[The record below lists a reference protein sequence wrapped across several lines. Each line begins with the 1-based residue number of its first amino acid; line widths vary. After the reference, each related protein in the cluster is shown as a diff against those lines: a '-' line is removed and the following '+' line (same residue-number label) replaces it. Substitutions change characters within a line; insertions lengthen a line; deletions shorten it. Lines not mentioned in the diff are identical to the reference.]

1 MATVIVRGTGDVGS
15 AVAHLLYRAGYTVVL
30 QDTPRPAYPRR
41 GMSFTDAFFD
51 GSAELDGVLA
61 KRARDLGDLSPM
73 VRCRRAIPVV
83 DEPFERVVAALRPQ
97 VVIDARMRKRE
108 QPEFQRGVAP
118 LTIGLGP
125 SFVAGENVDLVVE
138 TAWGGRMGEVIR
150 WGASLALSGDPKPI
164 GGHGRDRFVYAA
176 CAGKFRSALKIG
188 DHVEAGAVVGRIGAH
203 DVRAPLTGCL
213 RGLVQDG
220 IEVPSGAK
228 IVEVDPRGDRDG
240 VKGLGER
247 PKRIADG
254 VRRAIEE
261 RLPQLD
267 GDCTAG

>member
-30 QDTPRPAYPRR
+30 QDDPRPAYPRR

-73 VRCRRAIPVV
+73 VRCRRVIPVV

-108 QPEFQRGVAP
+108 QPEFQRGIAP

-125 SFVAGENVDLVVE
+125 QFR
-138 TAWGGRMGEVIR
+138 RMRER
-150 WGASLALSGDPKPI
+150 LS
-164 GGHGRDRFVYAA
+164 FVYAA
-176 CAGKFRSALKIG
+176 RAGKFRSTLKIG
-188 DHVEAGAVVGRIGAH
+188 DHVEAGAV
-203 DVRAPLTGCL
+203 
-213 RGLVQDG
+213 
-220 IEVPSGAK
+220 E
-228 IVEVDPRGDRDG
+228 
-240 VKGLGER
+240 
-247 PKRIADG
+247 
-254 VRRAIEE
+254 
-261 RLPQLD
+261 
-267 GDCTAG
+267 